1 MIANIDPS
9 SRDETNPA
17 HEIAPLN
24 LTYLSDHLTLIAMQ
38 SGPAQNFI
46 KQNEINSHHHGR
58 SNMVRKFS

>member
-9 SRDETNPA
+9 SRDEKNSA
-17 HEIAPLN
+17 HGIVALN
-24 LTYLSDHLTLIAMQ
+24 LVCLGNHLTLIARQ
-38 SGPAQNFI
+38 PGPAQKFI